1 MAKALKGGRVDF
13 SPTTPS
19 HKGHDI
25 PPSDKQG
32 IFIKMF
38 GVLIFLC
45 LLYVPIIH
53 SLGEG
58 FLHYPGYL
66 H

>member
-1 MAKALKGGRVDF
+1 MAKVLKGGSVNLSD
-13 SPTTPS
+13 TTPS
-19 HKGHDI
+19 HKGHDAREGE
-25 PPSDKQG
+25 KQG

-53 SLGEG
+53 SLGHG
-58 FLHYPGYL
+58 ILQYPGYL
-66 H
+66 Q